1 MDKELLFRNFVHFM
15 ANVHQI
21 TNDMTR
27 DAKTDEITQVQYK
40 ILEYITVSQSVTITE
55 ISDCLHV
62 SLPNTSRELRKLIEK
77 DLCKKVSDESDRRKY
92 YIQLTDKGNALM
104 EEAFRKIQIQFDER
118 IKHLTDEELQE
129 INTAV
134 DVLQQKIFS

>member
-1 MDKELLFRNFVHFM
+1 M

-21 TNDMTR
+21 TNDMTK
-27 DAKTDEITQVQYK
+27 DAKTEDITQVQYK

-77 DLCKKVSDESDRRKY
+77 NLCKKVSDESDRRKY
-92 YIQLTDKGNALM
+92 YIQLTEKGNALM
-104 EEAFRKIQIQFDER
+104 EEAFRKIQLQFDER

-129 INTAV
+129 INKAV
-134 DVLQQKIFS
+134 EVLQQKIFS

>member
-1 MDKELLFRNFVHFM
+1 M

-27 DAKTDEITQVQYK
+27 DAKTEDITQVQYK

-92 YIQLTDKGNALM
+92 YIQLTDKGNILM
-104 EEAFRKIQIQFDER
+104 QEAFQKIQLQFEER
-118 IKHLTDEELQE
+118 IKHLTDEDLME
-129 INTAV
+129 INKAV
-134 DVLQQKIFS
+134 EVLQQKIFS